1 MISLEKRVSALERS
15 MKPFNKEQYLVT
27 LHMTD
32 GTTVTQ
38 PYYEC
43 CDAVLSGQVASVS
56 GSGVNDIFVDLLS
69 AMIGDQEDEP

>member
-1 MISLEKRVSALERS
+1 MISLEKRVSALERA
-15 MKPFNKEQYLVT
+15 MKPFDREQYLVT

-56 GSGVNDIFVDLLS
+56 GVNDIFVDLLS

>member
-15 MKPFNKEQYLVT
+15 MKPFNREQYLVT

-56 GSGVNDIFVDLLS
+56 GENDIFVDLLS